1 MLSEAEKYNL
11 FLENLPDAHASHR
24 VIWSEAGYAF
34 NFEFISV
41 NKAFEELVGA
51 SKEEIV
57 GKNIEDVL
65 SSLHY
70 LGFDWFGL
78 CEKALSEKRRILVE
92 AYSEP
97 LKRWYEVTALYIE
110 DNYLITVLRDIT
122 RYKRIENQLQ
132 ESQMLLRKYIDDA
145 PMGIHVIDTE
155 GYIIDAN
162 PRGYWL
168 LGYTRKELI
177 GLNVCDIA
185 DKNWVENFKDILQEL
200 RQYGYASAEVLA
212 VTSEEEQRWFD
223 LYGVKLNKNLQ
234 LTFFIDITER
244 KKAEENLQK
253 SEEKFRTLF
262 DKSSNAIMI
271 HDKDTGEILDAN
283 EVALETYGYNSLE
296 ELKKDTFKQEP
307 PYSFN
312 EALEKIQKTSL
323 EGPQQFEWL
332 TMTKNGDY
340 IWEEVRTNC
349 INIDGEE
356 CVLGTGINITERKQL
371 EKNQRHFIQL
381 CAHELR
387 NPMTGIRGIFSLVRN
402 RLEKDQ
408 PSKNATK
415 LLSHAEREIDRLSN
429 IVNQIMAVFK
439 EQAEQSKELNYKWQ
453 AVELGELLS
462 RVVIAAQPMSSNHKI
477 ELDMNVEGEV
487 WINGDPER
495 LEDVLRNLI
504 SNAVKFTPENKKIV
518 ISMQNEKDWA
528 VIEVQDEGVGI
539 PEEHLDHVFKSFF
552 RSENFIEK
560 DPGGM
565 GLGLY
570 LSKEIINRH
579 GGSIWAENNPGRG
592 STFYI
597 KLPIYYPEK
606 GDWK

>member
-24 VIWSEAGYAF
+24 VIWSEAGNAL

-41 NKAFEELVGA
+41 NKAFEELIGA
-51 SKEEIV
+51 SKEEII

-65 SSLHY
+65 SSIRY

-78 CEKALSEKRRILVE
+78 CEKALSEKSRILVE
-92 AYSEP
+92 TYSEP
-97 LKRWYEVTALYIE
+97 LNRWYEITALYIE

-122 RYKRIENQLQ
+122 RHKRIENQLQ
-132 ESQMLLRKYIDDA
+132 ESQTLLRKYIDDA

-155 GYIIDAN
+155 GYIVDTN
-162 PRGYWL
+162 PRGFRL
-168 LGYTRKELI
+168 LGYTRKNLI

-185 DKNWVENFKDILQEL
+185 DNNWIEYFKYILQKL
-200 RQYGYASAEVLA
+200 KSFGYASTEVLA

-223 LYGVKLNKNLQ
+223 LYSVNLNKSLH
-234 LTFFIDITER
+234 LIFFIDITER
-244 KKAEENLQK
+244 KKTEENLQK

-283 EVALETYGYNSLE
+283 EVALKTYGYNSLE
-296 ELKKDTFKQEP
+296 ELKKDTFRQES

-312 EALEKIQKTSL
+312 EALEKIQKTYL

-332 TMTKNGDY
+332 SMTKNADY
-340 IWEEVRTNC
+340 IWEEVRTNV

-387 NPMTGIRGIFSLVRN
+387 NPMTGIRGIFSLVRK
-402 RLEKDQ
+402 RLAKGQ
-408 PSKNATK
+408 PSEEATK
-415 LLSHAEREIDRLSN
+415 FLGHAEREIDRLSN
-429 IVNQIMAVFK
+429 IINQIMEVFK
-439 EQAEQSKELNYKWQ
+439 EQAEQSRELNYKWQ
-453 AVELGELLS
+453 VLELGEILS

-477 ELDMNVEGEV
+477 ELDMNVEDEI

-504 SNAVKFTPENKKIV
+504 SNAVKFTPDGRKIV
-518 ISMQNEKDWA
+518 ISMQTEKDWA
-528 VIEVQDEGVGI
+528 VIKVQDEGVGI
-539 PEEHLDHVFKSFF
+539 PEEHLHHVFKSFF

-570 LSKEIINRH
+570 LSKEIISRH

-597 KLPIYYPEK
+597 KLPIYYSEE
-606 GDWK
+606 GDWQ

>member
-185 DKNWVENFKDILQEL
+185 DKNWVENFTDILQEL